1 MAGFN
6 DDARRDD
13 VRAKVSNYR
22 MHPWGQRVQE
32 HDPAVPDG
40 QTCRT
45 GRLTE
50 NVVIGKDDVQQSSLH
65 LGHRYRSTIDGYR
78 RSNVD
83 VGLARTIP
91 QLGFSGAIPLER
103 AALERG
109 CRDEDLGAG
118 LYRARLDTAGR
129 ERRDRAAKVKARERG
144 PTAAEGVLGIR
155 CLKHRRPQRS
165 EVIVKPLLRDGAG
178 CGCDQAEHHDGGE
191 QHCSEP
197 EHNMSEPPNVTAHD
211 DSPPSA
217 SAPPSSASLGTIS
230 FGSLGGCE
238 TREAKSGL
246 TSPRSRSGRGRPRA
260 GRGHCPGNA
269 VAHFTGADDRGRYC
283 SVATPWPAPPT
294 STGSRSCVAQLP
306 LSAAVA
312 MVASQVL
319 VLDFDPLYDNIGD
332 RVASD
337 AWVRRSKDR

>member
-50 NVVIGKDDVQQSSLH
+50 NVVIGKDDVQQSSFH
-65 LGHRYRSTIDGYR
+65 LDHRYRPTIDGYR
-78 RSNVD
+78 RSNIH
-83 VGLARTIP
+83 VGIARTIP
-91 QLGFSGAIPLER
+91 QLSFSSAIPLEC

-129 ERRDRAAKVKARERG
+129 ERRDRPAKVKARERG

-165 EVIVKPLLRDGAG
+165 EIIVELLFRDGAG
-178 CGCDQAEHHDGGE
+178 CGCDQAERHHGRQ
-191 QHCSEP
+191 QHGSEP
-197 EHNMSEPPNVTAHD
+197 EHNISEPPNVIAHD

-217 SAPPSSASLGTIS
+217 SAPPSSCFPGTIS
-230 FGSLGGCE
+230 FCVTRRRRNTRSEVVTQRRSSSSSLPQPTPLSLRRNSRVSGMPTSRRNAKSTASRFVLTPYRRITSAMSSSSSSMLVRLIHQRIHPDGGEAHCPDQ
-238 TREAKSGL
+238 TAPGREAE
-246 TSPRSRSGRGRPRA
+246 RPEDWDV
-260 GRGHCPGNA
+260 C
-269 VAHFTGADDRGRYC
+269 
-283 SVATPWPAPPT
+283 
-294 STGSRSCVAQLP
+294 L
-306 LSAAVA
+306 
-312 MVASQVL
+312 
-319 VLDFDPLYDNIGD
+319 
-332 RVASD
+332 
-337 AWVRRSKDR
+337 